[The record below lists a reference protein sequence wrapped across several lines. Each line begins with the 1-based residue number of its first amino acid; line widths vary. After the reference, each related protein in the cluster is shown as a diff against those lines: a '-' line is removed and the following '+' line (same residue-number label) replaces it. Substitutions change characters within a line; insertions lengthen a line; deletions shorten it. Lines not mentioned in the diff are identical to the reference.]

1 MLPDMTSA
9 RAAAMLLAAL
19 QLCGCAH
26 SPPDDPRDPVE
37 PMNRVVFSIND
48 TLDKYA
54 LRPAAKGYVKVV
66 PSPVRKGVNN
76 FFANLFYPRVAVGN
90 LLQGKPKQ
98 AASDAGRFLINTTI
112 GIVGIFDVATPL
124 GLARHREDFGQ
135 TFGVWG
141 IGPGWYLV
149 LPFYGPSTNRDLVG
163 RVFDGHLNPLTYTD
177 RDTQLAA
184 MLVYAVD
191 KRSEFLGADRLIEDA
206 FDPYLFVRGAY
217 LERRESMIRDA
228 EGRNLGRSYEQ

>member
-1 MLPDMTSA
+1 MLPDSKPGSLA
-9 RAAAMLLAAL
+9 GVLLAAL
-19 QLCGCAH
+19 MLAGCAH
-26 SPPDDPRDPVE
+26 SPPDDPLDPLESV
-37 PMNRVVFSIND
+37 NRVVYSFNGKLD
-48 TLDKYA
+48 TYA

-76 FFANLFYPRVAVGN
+76 FFVNLFYPRVAISN

-98 AASDAGRFLINTTI
+98 AIADTARFLVNTTI
-112 GIVGIFDVATPL
+112 GIAGIFDVATPM

-163 RVFDGHLNPLTYTD
+163 RVLDAQINPLNDAST
-177 RDTQLAA
+177 DTQIAA
-184 MLVYAVD
+184 GVIYAVD
-191 KRSEFLGADRLIEDA
+191 KRSEFLGADKLLEDA

-228 EGRNLGRSYEQ
+228 QGKGMDRSYEQ